1 MYGDPNIEKVK
12 SVRGKFHEYMS
23 MTLYYTTK
31 GEVKID
37 TRKYVKNMID
47 EFPKNI

>member
-1 MYGDPNIEKVK
+1 
-12 SVRGKFHEYMS
+12 

-37 TRKYVKNMID
+37 IRKYAKNMID
-47 EFPKNI
+47 EFPINTKKFQAEASHEKKSIQCGQK